1 MTKSTGPKDRFTRR
15 ARKEGYRARSVYKL
29 FSLNAR
35 HRIIR
40 RGSTVLDLGAAPG
53 SWMEAARKMGAGR
66 IVGVDLE
73 PIREMEGATFL
84 RGDVT
89 EEEML
94 RRIEAMGLAF
104 DVVLSDLAPNTTGIK
119 HVDQARSTGLSE
131 AALEIATRSLR
142 PGGDFVCKIF
152 QGPDTNRFLQQVR
165 RRFRFVKT
173 TKPEASKKRSKE
185 IYVVAK
191 GLQMDERTI
200 SSEPEKGSEVG

>member
-1 MTKSTGPKDRFTRR
+1 M
-15 ARKEGYRARSVYKL
+15 
-29 FSLNAR
+29 
-35 HRIIR
+35 
-40 RGSTVLDLGAAPG
+40 LDLGAAPG
-53 SWMEAARKMGAGR
+53 SWVEAARKMGAGR

-200 SSEPEKGSEVG
+200 SSEPEKRSATS